1 MTDSNE
7 HLDQHTAEF
16 LTNFFQQVITGLAA
30 QIEDRLKVLEES
42 VESMEKQIATLILS
56 YGEQAVFTEA
66 LVGQMAFA
74 TDEARKAFHQSL
86 QDSRKQMFEVM
97 QNASKGFLA
106 DENPGVASAVTDLAA
121 EKLSNTDS

>member
-1 MTDSNE
+1 MTDNNE

-16 LTNFFQQVITGLAA
+16 ITNFFQQVITGLAA
-30 QIEDRLKVLEES
+30 QIEDRLKTLETS

-66 LVGQMAFA
+66 LVVQMAFS

-106 DENPGVASAVTDLAA
+106 DENPGVAAAVTDLVT
-121 EKLSNTDS
+121 EKLSDTDS

>member
-1 MTDSNE
+1 MTDSPQN
-7 HLDQHTAEF
+7 LDQNTAEF
-16 LTNFFQQVITGLAA
+16 LTNFFQQIITGLAA
-30 QIEDRLKVLEES
+30 QIEDRLKILEDS
-42 VESMEKQIATLILS
+42 VESMEKQIATLVLS

-106 DENPGVASAVTDLAA
+106 DESPGVAAAVTDLAA
-121 EKLSNTDS
+121 QKLSDTDS

>member
-30 QIEDRLKVLEES
+30 QVEDRLKVLEDS

-121 EKLSNTDS
+121 EKLSDTDS

>member
-30 QIEDRLKVLEES
+30 QVEDRLKVLEES

-121 EKLSNTDS
+121 EKLSDTDS